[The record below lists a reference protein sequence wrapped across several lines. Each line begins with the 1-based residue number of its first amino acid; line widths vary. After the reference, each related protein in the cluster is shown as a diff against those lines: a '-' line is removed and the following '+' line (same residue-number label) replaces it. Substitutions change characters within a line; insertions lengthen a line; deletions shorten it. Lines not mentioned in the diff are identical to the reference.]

1 MKCRTYSIFVI
12 LTLFLLLLN
21 AGCKKEDDTVQD
33 ADGNSYHTVTI
44 GTQTWMVEN
53 LRTKTYND
61 GTPIVNITGQTEWAF
76 MTNPGY
82 CNYNNDESNV
92 SKYGRLYNW
101 YAIETGKLAPK
112 GWHVPSKEEWEVL
125 INYLIANGYN
135 YDGTTTGNK
144 IAKSL
149 GDSKYWGIS
158 DYEGSLGSTGH
169 PELNNKTH
177 FNALPSGARGW
188 EFEVL
193 GYVGHLW
200 TSTSST
206 DLSNNAAYRVWID
219 NITPSITT
227 QYTSRYIGLA
237 VRCLKN

>member
-1 MKCRTYSIFVI
+1 MKLKFIPVLI
-12 LTLFLLLLN
+12 MVPLLLLLLHG
-21 AGCKKEDDTVQD
+21 GCKKDDDTVKD

-44 GTQTWMVEN
+44 GTQTWMAEN
-53 LRTKTYND
+53 LKTTSYND

-92 SKYGRLYNW
+92 SKYGRFYNW

-125 INYLIANGYN
+125 INFLIANGYN

-144 IAKSL
+144 VAKSL
-149 GDSKYWGIS
+149 GDSKNWIAS
-158 DYEGSLGSTGH
+158 TYEGTLGSSDH
-169 PELNNKTH
+169 PEMNNKSH
-177 FNALPSGARGW
+177 FNAIPSGARNW
-188 EFEVL
+188 EFEAQ

-200 TSTSST
+200 SST
-206 DLSNNAAYRVWID
+206 ISTELSNTAAYRVWLD
-219 NITPSITT
+219 SITSNVT
-227 QYTSRYIGLA
+227 LLYTSRNIGMA
-237 VRCLKN
+237 VRCIKD

>member
-1 MKCRTYSIFVI
+1 MKIRFFSTLVLLPSILFI
-12 LTLFLLLLN
+12 LIT
-21 AGCKKEDDTVQD
+21 GCKKDDDTVQD

-53 LRTKTYND
+53 LKTTTYND
-61 GTPIVNITGQTEWAF
+61 GTPIVNITDQREWAF

-82 CNYNNDESNV
+82 CNYNNDESHV

-149 GDSKYWGIS
+149 GDSKNWGIS
-158 DYEGSLGSTGH
+158 DYEGSLGSTSH

-177 FNALPSGARGW
+177 FNALPSGARYW

-193 GYVGHLW
+193 GYAGHLW

-206 DLSNNAAYRVWID
+206 ELSNNAAYWVWID
-219 NITPSITT
+219 NISTSITA
-227 QYTSRYIGLA
+227 QYTSRNMGIA